1 MNSRLSLRRIVKEA
15 TGQDVNMCHACFDCE
30 VSLSDEMD
38 IPLGSL
44 IQLVLQNDEE
54 SLQSRTLWSDPVLEA
69 ARGAC
74 QRGLDLHTIM
84 LALRGESRRRIREE
98 EAYSHS

>member
-1 MNSRLSLRRIVKEA
+1 MNPRPSLRRIVKEA
-15 TGQDVNMCHACFDCE
+15 TGQDVGKCQACFDCD
-30 VSLSDEMD
+30 VSIENELD

-54 SLQSRTLWSDPVLEA
+54 ALHCRTLWSDPVMEA

-74 QRGLDLHTIM
+74 KRGLDLPVM
-84 LALRGESRRRIREE
+84 MAALRKEALRRAAE
-98 EAYSHS
+98 